1 MHPQKKDYWLVSMQF
16 LLFGIFFLPISAKY
30 SSPEILKYSGL
41 ALFILGLFVVFASL
55 FNLDKSLTA
64 YPTPKI
70 DGKLISTG
78 FYRLVRHPIYSG
90 LTFTFLG
97 YALYRE
103 SWYKII
109 ITVIL
114 TVLFHFKTQYEEKK
128 LIEKYP
134 DYPDYKNKTGK
145 FLPKFLK

>member
-1 MHPQKKDYWLVSMQF
+1 MKPQKTDFLLVSIQF
-16 LLFGIFFLPISAKY
+16 AIFFIFFIPVNSKVILPDY
-30 SSPEILKYSGL
+30 LKYSGL

-90 LTFTFLG
+90 LIFTFLG
-97 YALYRE
+97 YALYRA

>member
-1 MHPQKKDYWLVSMQF
+1 MKPQKTDFLLVSIQF
-16 LLFGIFFLPISAKY
+16 ALFFIFFIPVNSKVILPDY
-30 SSPEILKYSGL
+30 LKYSGL

-90 LTFTFLG
+90 LIFTFLG
-97 YALYRE
+97 YALYRA

>member
-1 MHPQKKDYWLVSMQF
+1 MKPQKTDFLLVSIQF
-16 LLFGIFFLPISAKY
+16 ALFFIFFIPVNSKVILPDY
-30 SSPEILKYSGL
+30 LKYSGL